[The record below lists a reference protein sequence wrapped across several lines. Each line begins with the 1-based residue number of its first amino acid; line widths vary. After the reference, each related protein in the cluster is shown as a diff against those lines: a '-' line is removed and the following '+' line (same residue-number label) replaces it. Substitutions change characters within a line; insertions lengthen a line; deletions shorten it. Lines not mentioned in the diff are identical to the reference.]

1 MPFGINTDKLRYHGA
16 SHASTPPPSDAQP
29 DIDLVTLLTHSQ
41 REELLRLISH
51 AVESMRISLIH
62 AFDPAPKKPKN
73 DAAANAAED
82 SQAPPERTHSN
93 PFPQMLTRD
102 SLKMS
107 RVKESAITSFD
118 KWEKSLL
125 SRIFD
130 ILNPSDVEKRG
141 GTAAHM
147 QHTLD
152 APSRPVGPPT
162 STDDNIENSNYP
174 SILTELATSLPE
186 PVKPLIIQSLLL
198 IVLSLET
205 YDARSRTLLRILSAS
220 LNLPPQS
227 LVTIEKSVA
236 ATLINTAKAHMSG
249 EEETKAKKSQS
260 TWNRRI
266 KIGIAGVAGAA
277 VIGITGGL
285 AAPFIAAG
293 LGTVMTG
300 IGLGATAAAGYLG
313 ALAGSG
319 ALIGAL
325 FGAYGGKMTGEMMKR
340 YAQEI
345 EDFAFLPV
353 KQPGSTTA
361 PASASPPRSP
371 YAPPTSSSPSHSP
384 YAPPSSSPTPRSP
397 YAPPDTA
404 SSSSCTPYI
413 PPSTH
418 QPSGSPPPPPRSPY
432 APREPSPPPPALPPR
447 PSEPNSTTTTDST
460 STNRLTVTIGISG
473 WITTPEDFETPWR
486 TLNSDSTDIY
496 ALRWETTALMDLG
509 SALNTMLKTY
519 AFAYLKIEIIKRTVL
534 ASLMAAMWPIALLK
548 VGKVVDNP
556 FNIAKLRA
564 EKAGRILADVLINR
578 AQGGRPVTLVAYS
591 LGARVVYS
599 ALVELAERRAFGLV
613 ENVYVL
619 GAPVPSGGDDG
630 GDWVAVR
637 GVVSGRVV
645 NVYSEN
651 DYVLGFLYRTSAV
664 QLGVAGLQSVRWPDG
679 VENVNVSQD
688 VEGHLR
694 YRFLVGDIVGKV
706 AGGEMVDWVVVEE
719 ERRKAEELKKLEEKM
734 EKEAREKE
742 SEGGATGEELEEA
755 AKKVEEQEAQR
766 RVAKGVA
773 EMRMA

>member
-1 MPFGINTDKLRYHGA
+1 MPFGINTDKFRPHGT
-16 SHASTPPPSDAQP
+16 SHAPPPPSSDAPP
-29 DIDLVTLLTHSQ
+29 DVDLVTLLTHKQ
-41 REELLRLISH
+41 REDLLQLITL
-51 AVESMRISLIH
+51 AVEDMRNFLLH
-62 AFDPAPKKPKN
+62 GFDPAPRKAKKDVPDTVNEESKESP
-73 DAAANAAED
+73 DRKF
-82 SQAPPERTHSN
+82 SPSI
-93 PFPQMLTRD
+93 PQMLTRD

-107 RVKESAITSFD
+107 RIKQSAVTSFD
-118 KWEKSLL
+118 QWEKSLL

-130 ILNPSDVEKRG
+130 ILNPSDVDKRG

-147 QHTLD
+147 QNTLN
-152 APSRPVGPPT
+152 APSHTTEPSTAT
-162 STDDNIENSNYP
+162 SGGGYLDNLNYAP
-174 SILTELATSLPE
+174 ILTNLAFSLPD
-186 PVKPLIIQSLLL
+186 PVKPLILQSLLL

-220 LNLPPQS
+220 LHLPPET
-227 LVTIEKSVA
+227 LVTVEKAVA
-236 ATLINTAKAHMSG
+236 ATLISTAKSHMSG

-319 ALIGAL
+319 ALVGAL
-325 FGAYGGKMTGEMMKR
+325 FGAYGAKMTGDMMKR

-353 KQPGSTTA
+353 KQSGSTGSPAPATPPRTSSPYAPPGS
-361 PASASPPRSP
+361 PPPPPRSP
-371 YAPPTSSSPSHSP
+371 YAPSTSPPSSHSP
-384 YAPPSSSPTPRSP
+384 YVPP
-397 YAPPDTA
+397 
-404 SSSSCTPYI
+404 
-413 PPSTH
+413 
-418 QPSGSPPPPPRSPY
+418 QPPRSPY
-432 APREPSPPPPALPPR
+432 APREPSPPPLPPR
-447 PSEPNSTTTTDST
+447 RADSDDASKTPSPAS
-460 STNRLTVTIGISG
+460 NRLTVTIGISG
-473 WITTPEDFETPWR
+473 WITTPEDFENPWR
-486 TLNSDSTDIY
+486 TLNADSTDIY

-509 SALNTMLKTY
+509 TAMNTMLKTY

-578 AQGGRPVTLVAYS
+578 AQGGRPVSLVAYS
-591 LGARVVYS
+591 LGARVIYS
-599 ALVELAERRAFGLV
+599 ALVELADRRAFGIV

-637 GVVSGRVV
+637 SVVSGRIV
-645 NVYSEN
+645 NVWSEN
-651 DYVLGFLYRTSAV
+651 DYILGFLYRTSAV
-664 QLGVAGLQSVRWPDG
+664 QLGVAGLQRVRWPDG
-679 VENVNVSQD
+679 VENVDVSKD

-719 ERRKAEELKKLEEKM
+719 ERKKAEELKKLEEKM

-742 SEGGATGEELEEA
+742 KEEGGAGEELEEA
-755 AKKVEEQEAQR
+755 AKKVEEQQAQR
-766 RVAKGVA
+766 HVVKEMQ

>member
-1 MPFGINTDKLRYHGA
+1 MPFGINTDKLRHHGSSQSPA
-16 SHASTPPPSDAQP
+16 PPSSSDAPP
-29 DIDLVTLLTHSQ
+29 DVDLVTLLTHTQ
-41 REELLRLISH
+41 REELLRLITL
-51 AVESMRISLIH
+51 AVENMRIALLH
-62 AFDPAPKKPKN
+62 GFDPAPKKAKKDVPDTATEEPKG
-73 DAAANAAED
+73 
-82 SQAPPERTHSN
+82 SPERTFSN
-93 PFPQMLTRD
+93 SLPQMLTRD

-107 RVKESAITSFD
+107 RIKQSAITSFD
-118 KWEKSLL
+118 LWQKSFL

-130 ILNPSDVEKRG
+130 ILNPSDVDKRG

-152 APSRPVGPPT
+152 APTHTAGP
-162 STDDNIENSNYP
+162 SASAAGGGYVENINYP
-174 SILTELATSLPE
+174 PVPTNLATSLPE
-186 PVKPLIIQSLLL
+186 PVKPLILQSLLL

-220 LNLPPQS
+220 LHLPPET
-227 LVTIEKSVA
+227 LVTVEKAVA
-236 ATLINTAKAHMSG
+236 ATLISTAKSHMSG

-319 ALIGAL
+319 ALVGAL
-325 FGAYGGKMTGEMMKR
+325 FGAYGAKMTGDMMKR

-353 KQPGSTTA
+353 KQSGSTTSPA
-361 PASASPPRSP
+361 PASPPRSP
-371 YAPPTSSSPSHSP
+371 YAPSPS
-384 YAPPSSSPTPRSP
+384 PPRSRSP
-397 YAPPDTA
+397 YAPP
-404 SSSSCTPYI
+404 
-413 PPSTH
+413 
-418 QPSGSPPPPPRSPY
+418 QPPRSPY
-432 APREPSPPPPALPPR
+432 APQEPSPPPLPPR
-447 PSEPNSTTTTDST
+447 RADSDDASSTPSPA
-460 STNRLTVTIGISG
+460 TNRLTVTIGISG
-473 WITTPEDFETPWR
+473 WITTPEDFENPWR
-486 TLNSDSTDIY
+486 TLNSESTDIY

-509 SALNTMLKTY
+509 SALTTMLKTY

-591 LGARVVYS
+591 LGARVIYS
-599 ALVELAERRAFGLV
+599 ALVELAERRAFGIV

-637 GVVSGRVV
+637 SVVSGRVV

-679 VENVNVSQD
+679 VENVDVSKD

-694 YRFLVGDIVGKV
+694 YRFLVGDIVGRV

-742 SEGGATGEELEEA
+742 KEAGGSGDELEEA
-755 AKKVEEQEAQR
+755 AKKVEEQQAQR
-766 RVAKGVA
+766 HVVKDMA